1 MTQNCHGNTF
11 VFGMPPPTIAIYWWW
26 QRINTS
32 IISFTMCLFVAI
44 SSLCWDNNIEVDS
57 IKKMSDY
64 RLTSYM
70 SGCLSTSYI
79 SRCLSNSYTS
89 RCLSTSY
96 TSRCLSTSYISRCL
110 STSYMSR
117 CLSTNYTSRCLSTS
131 YTSRCLSTSYISR
144 CLSTSYMRTQYLYT
158 NVVMNVWLV
167 VYGDIYNSFVSTSL
181 TVKYNTRRA
190 INSIL
195 WKWTPKSRRLFKPQ
209 AFVSGKTNI
218 PRYYIFF
225 TRNKCPCFKPLNRT
239 FPLNCTDSTFD

>member
-11 VFGMPPPTIAIYWWW
+11 VFGMPPPTIAIYWWSH
-26 QRINTS
+26 RINTS

-44 SSLCWDNNIEVDS
+44 SSLCWDDNIEVDS
-57 IKKMSDY
+57 TKKMSDY

-110 STSYMSR
+110 STSYM
-117 CLSTNYTSRCLSTS
+117 
-131 YTSRCLSTSYISR
+131 
-144 CLSTSYMRTQYLYT
+144 RTQYLYT
-158 NVVMNVWLV
+158 NVAMNVWLV
-167 VYGDIYNSFVSTSL
+167 VYGDIYKSFVSTSL

-209 AFVSGKTNI
+209 ALVSGKTNI

-225 TRNKCPCFKPLNRT
+225 YQKQVPVF
-239 FPLNCTDSTFD
+239 

>member
-1 MTQNCHGNTF
+1 MTQHCHGNTS
-11 VFGMPPPTIAIYWWW
+11 VFGMSPPTIAIYWWS

-44 SSLCWDNNIEVDS
+44 SSLCWDDNIEVDS

-70 SGCLSTSYI
+70 SG
-79 SRCLSNSYTS
+79 CLSNSYTS

-96 TSRCLSTSYISRCL
+96 TSRCLSTSYISH
-110 STSYMSR
+110 
-117 CLSTNYTSRCLSTS
+117 
-131 YTSRCLSTSYISR
+131 

>member
-79 SRCLSNSYTS
+79 SRCLSNS
-89 RCLSTSY
+89 
-96 TSRCLSTSYISRCL
+96 
-110 STSYMSR
+110 
-117 CLSTNYTSRCLSTS
+117 YTSRCLSTS